1 MYPPEGTAAIW
12 FIVFIIFLVL
22 LGVFSEQFKAIFY
35 LLMFLLLGWF
45 IYKLSKFGHKD
56 DD

>member
-45 IYKLSKFGHKD
+45 IIKLSKFGHKGD
-56 DD
+56 D